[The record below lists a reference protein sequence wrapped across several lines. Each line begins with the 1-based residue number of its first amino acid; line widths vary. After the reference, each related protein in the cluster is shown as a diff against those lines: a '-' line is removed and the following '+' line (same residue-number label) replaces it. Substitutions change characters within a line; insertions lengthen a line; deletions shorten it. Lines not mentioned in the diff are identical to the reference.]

1 MIRPIGPL
9 RSAWAYTRVMRLP
22 RSGPPLGAISSQ
34 LIALDRRRLLRQQQ
48 EDLQAGL
55 VDYLAMPPYPFRP
68 RPPS

>member
-9 RSAWAYTRVMRLP
+9 RSAWAYTRRARLP
-22 RSGPPLGAISSQ
+22 RSGPPAGALGSQ
-34 LIALDRRRLLRQQQ
+34 LSALDRRRQLRQQQ

-55 VDYLAMPPYPFRP
+55 VDYLTIPPYPFRP